1 MRTWFK
7 CEDPDCKCTWYDD
20 GNNSFDGCP
29 ECGAGFYIFDEE
41 VRESYQVLAQ
51 STEAR
56 GQ

>member
-41 VRESYQVLAQ
+41 PNPIINEDKNEMA
-51 STEAR
+51 
-56 GQ
+56 